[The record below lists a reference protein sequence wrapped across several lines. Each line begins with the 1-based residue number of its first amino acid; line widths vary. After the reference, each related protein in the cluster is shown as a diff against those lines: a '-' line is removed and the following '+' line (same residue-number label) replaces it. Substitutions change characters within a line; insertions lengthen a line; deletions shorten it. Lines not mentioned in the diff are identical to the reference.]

1 METTAASMTQILS
14 KNGLPAIRDA
24 ALRAVNTAGRLA
36 RFESYNAVAV
46 QLGFGYSE
54 YFNVSRSSFS
64 RDPAGY
70 ADYQRRRDERKLYEG
85 RVDRA
90 LLALAAAGEIRRVK
104 LGDEGPDGHRARDAA
119 YWSSVAWYQA
129 VSEAGRAAAA
139 EAELRAAW
147 QEISEELASR
157 FGVDSSGPSWR
168 APQLDLED
176 WQRILRAT
184 ERNEIE

>member
-1 METTAASMTQILS
+1 METTAASMTQILG
-14 KNGLPAIRDA
+14 KDGLPAIRDA
-24 ALRAVNTAGRLA
+24 ALRAVSTAGRLA
-36 RFESYNAVAV
+36 RFESYSAVAAA
-46 QLGFGYSE
+46 LGIGYSE

-104 LGDEGPDGHRARDAA
+104 LGDEGPGGLRARDAA

-129 VSEAGRAAAA
+129 VAEAGRAAAA
-139 EAELRAAW
+139 ESELRAAW
-147 QEISEELASR
+147 EGINEELAIR
-157 FGVDSSGPSWR
+157 FGVGTSGPSWR
-168 APQLDLED
+168 APLLDLD
-176 WQRILRAT
+176 AWQTVLRFG
-184 ERNEIE
+184 EE